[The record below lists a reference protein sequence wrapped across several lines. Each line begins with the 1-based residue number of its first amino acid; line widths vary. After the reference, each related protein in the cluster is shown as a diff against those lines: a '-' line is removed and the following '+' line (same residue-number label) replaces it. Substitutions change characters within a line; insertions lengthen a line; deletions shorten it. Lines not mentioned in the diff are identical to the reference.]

1 VASRHVGSRS
11 RAREEGRT
19 GLPRIRIQVPAL
31 ALLIGGAMLCAERA
45 IAQTTTLPPTSPSL
59 YDPLAPP
66 DGKKKP
72 YQTFDP
78 QAPTTPAK
86 QTTRFTPAPPA
97 SGAGRTGFNSANT
110 KRSATPPPTGA
121 AAERRTAPG
130 LPAPF
135 TPLTPAK
142 PVATTAVQAPA
153 STSAPATSAFA
164 QSGRPG
170 QPPVQVGAQPRPPR
184 PKKKEPPLDPY
195 DPLGYRQGGLLYY
208 PAIEL
213 IAGYDSNPEREPNGS
228 GAKVFTVAPELKVRS
243 DWTRHEFKADLRG
256 SYNWYS
262 PDEVPSLNRPYVNA
276 KADGRIDVTRDT
288 RIDLDAKLLVSTDN
302 PNSPNLQAG
311 LAELPVY
318 ATFGGSAGLGHKFN
332 RLDLSLKGAVERT
345 VYQNSELVNGTT
357 ASNEDRNYNQ
367 YAVIGRAGYELRP
380 GLTPFVEVQADTR
393 KHDLPVDFFGF
404 RRDSDGL
411 TGKVGSTFELSRLL
425 TGEVAVG
432 YTYRTYDDPRLDTLG
447 GFIGNASL
455 LWTATALTN
464 VRLTASSTVGE
475 SNVVGVSGILYRDVG
490 LEVQHAFR
498 RWLIGFAKAGY
509 GNDDYVGS
517 ERTDNRYYL
526 GAGITY
532 KINRNWQLKGEYRHE
547 WLDSSFS
554 GNDYSADIFLAG
566 LRWQY

>member
-1 VASRHVGSRS
+1 M
-11 RAREEGRT
+11 
-19 GLPRIRIQVPAL
+19 PRIRIEVPAL
-31 ALLIGGAMLCAERA
+31 ALLIGGAMPCAERA
-45 IAQTTTLPPTSPSL
+45 IAQTTTLPPTTPSL

-66 DGKKKP
+66 DDKKKP
-72 YQTFDP
+72 YQKFDP
-78 QAPTTPAK
+78 QAPTTPPK
-86 QTTRFTPAPPA
+86 LTTRFTPAPPA

-110 KRSATPPPTGA
+110 RRSATSPPTSA
-121 AAERRTAPG
+121 ALERKTAPG
-130 LPAPF
+130 LPAPLSPF

-142 PVATTAVQAPA
+142 RVATSAVPAKTTAPA
-153 STSAPATSAFA
+153 SSAFA

-170 QPPVQVGAQPRPPR
+170 QPPVQLGTQPRPSR

-195 DPLGYRQGGLLYY
+195 EPLGYRQGGLLYY

-228 GAKVFTVAPELKVRS
+228 GAKVFTVAPELKLRS

-262 PDEVPSLNRPYVNA
+262 PDQEPSLNRPYVNA
-276 KADGRIDVTRDT
+276 KANGRVDVTRDT

-311 LAELPVY
+311 LSELPVY

-332 RLDLSLKGAVERT
+332 RLDLSVKGAVERT
-345 VYQNSELVNGTT
+345 VYQNSELLDGTT

-380 GLTPFVEVQADTR
+380 GVTPFVEVQGDTR
-393 KHDLPVDFFGF
+393 KHDQPVDLSGF

-425 TGEVAVG
+425 TGEIAVG
-432 YTYRTYDDPRLDTLG
+432 YTHRTYQDPRLDSLG
-447 GFIGNASL
+447 GFVGNASL
-455 LWTATALTN
+455 LWTATALTS

-509 GNDDYVGS
+509 GSDDYAGS
-517 ERTDNRYYL
+517 GRTDNRYYL
-526 GAGITY
+526 GAGVTY
-532 KINRNWQLKGEYRHE
+532 KIDRNWQLKGEYRHE
-547 WLDSSFS
+547 WLDSALS
-554 GNDYSADIFLAG
+554 GNNYSADIFLAG

>member
-1 VASRHVGSRS
+1 
-11 RAREEGRT
+11 
-19 GLPRIRIQVPAL
+19 LPRIRTEVHAL
-31 ALLIGGAMLCAERA
+31 ALLIGGAMLCVERA
-45 IAQTTTLPPTSPSL
+45 GAQTTTLPPTSPSL

-66 DGKKKP
+66 DGTKKP
-72 YQTFDP
+72 YQKFDP
-78 QAPTTPAK
+78 QAPASPPK
-86 QTTRFTPAPPA
+86 QTTRFMPAPPA
-97 SGAGRTGFNSANT
+97 SGAGRTGFNSTNT
-110 KRSATPPPTGA
+110 KRSATTPPTGA
-121 AAERRTAPG
+121 AVERKTAPG

-142 PVATTAVQAPA
+142 SVATTAVRAPA
-153 STSAPATSAFA
+153 STSAPATNAYA

-170 QPPVQVGAQPRPPR
+170 QPPVQLGTQPRPPR

-195 DPLGYRQGGLLYY
+195 DPLGYRAGGLLYY

-288 RIDLDAKLLVSTDN
+288 RIDLDTKLLVSTDN

-332 RLDLSLKGAVERT
+332 RLDLSVKGAVERT
-345 VYQNSELVNGTT
+345 VYQNSELVDGTT
-357 ASNEDRNYNQ
+357 VSNEDRNYNQ
-367 YAVIGRAGYELRP
+367 YALIGRAGYELRP
-380 GLTPFVEVQADTR
+380 GVTPFVEVQADTR
-393 KHDLPVDFFGF
+393 KHDLPVDFQGF

-425 TGEVAVG
+425 TGDIAVG
-432 YTYRTYDDPRLDTLG
+432 YTYRTYEDPRLETLG

-464 VRLTASSTVGE
+464 LRLTASSTVGE

-532 KINRNWQLKGEYRHE
+532 KIDRNWQLKGEYRHE
-547 WLDSSFS
+547 WLDSTSA
-554 GNDYSADIFLAG
+554 GNNYSADIFLAG

>member
-1 VASRHVGSRS
+1 M
-11 RAREEGRT
+11 
-19 GLPRIRIQVPAL
+19 PRIRIQVSAL
-31 ALLIGGAMLCAERA
+31 ALLVGGAMLRAECA
-45 IAQTTTLPPTSPSL
+45 IAQTTTLPPTTPSL

-66 DGKKKP
+66 DHKKKP
-72 YQTFDP
+72 YQKFDP
-78 QAPTTPAK
+78 QAPATPPR

-97 SGAGRTGFNSANT
+97 SGAGRTGFNSTNT
-110 KRSATPPPTGA
+110 KRSATPPTSA
-121 AAERRTAPG
+121 ALERKTAPG

-135 TPLTPAK
+135 TPLAPAK
-142 PVATTAVQAPA
+142 PVAT
-153 STSAPATSAFA
+153 STVAARTTAPATGAYA

-170 QPPVQVGAQPRPPR
+170 QPPVQLGTQPRPPR

-195 DPLGYRQGGLLYY
+195 DPLGIRQGGLLYY

-213 IAGYDSNPEREPNGS
+213 IAGYDSNPAREPNGS
-228 GAKVFTVAPELKVRS
+228 GAKVFTAAPELKVRS
-243 DWTRHEFKADLRG
+243 DWTRHEFKTDLRG

-262 PDEVPSLNRPYVNA
+262 PDEVPSLSRPYVNA
-276 KADGRIDVTRDT
+276 KADGRIDVTHDT

-302 PNSPNLQAG
+302 PNSPNLPAG
-311 LAELPVY
+311 LAKLPVY
-318 ATFGGSAGLGHKFN
+318 TTFGGSAGLGHKFN
-332 RLDLSLKGAVERT
+332 RLDLSVKGAVERT
-345 VYQNSELVNGTT
+345 VYQNSELVDGTT

-367 YAVIGRAGYELRP
+367 SSVIGRAGYELRP
-380 GLTPFVEVQADTR
+380 GVTPFVELQADTR
-393 KHDLPVDFFGF
+393 KHDRPVDLSGF

-425 TGEVAVG
+425 TGEIAVG
-432 YTYRTYDDPRLDTLG
+432 YTRRKYEDPRLDSLG
-447 GFIGNASL
+447 GFVGNASL

-475 SNVVGVSGILYRDVG
+475 SNVVDVSGILYRDVG
-490 LEVQHAFR
+490 IEVQHAFR

-526 GAGITY
+526 GAGVTY
-532 KINRNWQLKGEYRHE
+532 KIDRNWQVKGEYRHE
-547 WLDSSFS
+547 WLDSTLS
-554 GNDYSADIFLAG
+554 GNNYSADIYLAG

>member
-1 VASRHVGSRS
+1 M
-11 RAREEGRT
+11 
-19 GLPRIRIQVPAL
+19 PRIRIQVPTL

-45 IAQTTTLPPTSPSL
+45 AAQTTTLPPSSPSL

-72 YQTFDP
+72 YQKFDP
-78 QAPTTPAK
+78 QAPATPPR

-110 KRSATPPPTGA
+110 KRSTTPPIGA
-121 AAERRTAPG
+121 AAERKTAPG
-130 LPAPF
+130 SPAPF
-135 TPLTPAK
+135 TPLTAAK
-142 PVATTAVQAPA
+142 PVATSSVPA
-153 STSAPATSAFA
+153 RTTAPATSAFA

-170 QPPVQVGAQPRPPR
+170 QPPVQLGTQPRPPR
-184 PKKKEPPLDPY
+184 PRKKEPPLDPY
-195 DPLGYRQGGLLYY
+195 DPLGYRAGGLLYY

-276 KADGRIDVTRDT
+276 KANGRIDVTRDT

-311 LAELPVY
+311 VAELPVY

-332 RLDLSLKGAVERT
+332 RLDLSVKGAVERT
-345 VYQNSELVNGTT
+345 VYQNSELVDGTT

-380 GLTPFVEVQADTR
+380 GVTPFVEMQADTR
-393 KHDLPVDFFGF
+393 KHDLPVDFSGF

-425 TGEVAVG
+425 TGEIAVG
-432 YTYRTYDDPRLDTLG
+432 YTYRSYEDPRLDSLG
-447 GFIGNASL
+447 GFVGNASL

-475 SNVVGVSGILYRDVG
+475 SNVADVSGILYRDVG
-490 LEVQHAFR
+490 IEVQHAFR
-498 RWLIGFAKAGY
+498 RWLVGFAKAGY

-526 GAGITY
+526 GAGVTY
-532 KINRNWQLKGEYRHE
+532 KIDRNWQLKGEYRHE
-547 WLDSSFS
+547 WLDSTSS
-554 GNDYSADIFLAG
+554 GNNYSADIFIAG